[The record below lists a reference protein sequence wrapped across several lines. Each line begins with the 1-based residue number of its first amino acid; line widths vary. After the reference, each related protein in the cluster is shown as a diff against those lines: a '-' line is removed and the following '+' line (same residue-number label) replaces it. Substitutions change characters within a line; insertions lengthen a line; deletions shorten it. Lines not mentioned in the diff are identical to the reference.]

1 LTIGYDHRN
10 VDRGDTRLKTMRL
23 ASLLLC
29 LCLAPQLGLTQET
42 AQVTTAPRVRVVTNH
57 GNFVIELDHGRAPLT
72 VDAFLKYVNQ
82 GFYSGVIFHRVVAGF
97 IAQAGGYAKPADDT
111 TELQPKPVTT
121 SVINESGNG
130 LSNLRGTV
138 GFARNTEPH
147 SGTSQ
152 FYINLADNIDLNP
165 RPTRWG
171 YAVFGKVIEG
181 MEVVDDIGHRP
192 THDRAPFPSN
202 VPVEPIVIE
211 RIEVIE

>member
-1 LTIGYDHRN
+1 
-10 VDRGDTRLKTMRL
+10 MRL
-23 ASLLLC
+23 ATLLLLC
-29 LCLAPQLGLTQET
+29 LTFSPLAAQE
-42 AQVTTAPRVRVVTNH
+42 ADPAAALANSPRVRVVTNA
-57 GNFVIELDHGRAPLT
+57 GDFVIELDRGRAPLT
-72 VDAFLKYVNQ
+72 VAAFLKYVEE

-97 IAQAGGYAKPADDT
+97 IAQAGGFTADMKQK
-111 TELQPKPVTT
+111 EVT
-121 SVINESGNG
+121 SNIMNESGNG

-138 GFARNTEPH
+138 GLARSEQPH

-171 YAVFGKVIEG
+171 YTVFGKVIEG

-192 THDRAPFPSN
+192 TAGGGPFDRN

-211 RIEVIE
+211 RIELIE

>member
-1 LTIGYDHRN
+1 
-10 VDRGDTRLKTMRL
+10 MRVVN
-23 ASLLLC
+23 LLLC
-29 LCLAPQLGLTQET
+29 LLLLPQLLAAQEAPAAASAST
-42 AQVTTAPRVRVVTNH
+42 ASPRIRVVTNA
-57 GNFVIELDHGRAPLT
+57 GNFVIELDRNRAPRT
-72 VDAFLKYVNQ
+72 VEAVLKYVNE

-97 IAQAGGYAKPADDT
+97 IAQTGGYMADL
-111 TELQPKPVTT
+111 EPKAVTQN
-121 SVINESGNG
+121 VVNESGNG

-138 GFARNTEPH
+138 GFARTNDPH

-152 FYINLADNIDLNP
+152 FYVNLADNIDLNP

-171 YAVFGKVIEG
+171 YTVFGKVVEG

-192 THDRAPFPSN
+192 TGGGGPFTAN